1 MFHHTPSSRLMIASS
16 STMHASVLSD
26 ELLIRCHERVP
37 LFDRE
42 NRFGMED
49 FEELQQAGYLR
60 LPIPTA
66 FGGPGLSLSEV
77 VREQRRLAYFAAPTA
92 EAVAMHFGW
101 VGVAASL
108 WQSGDRSLQWV
119 LEEAARGRIF
129 SAGHAESGHD
139 VPLTSSTTR
148 AERVQGGYRI
158 TGHKSFGALGPVW
171 DYMGLHALD
180 ESDPMAPV
188 IVHVFMPRNTE
199 GYARR
204 DGAESLG
211 MRATRRDE
219 TLLDGAFI
227 PDRYLARTV
236 AAGPRGLDP
245 FVVTLM
251 AWQLLG
257 AAAVSAGMARRA
269 LDITMEALRTSGHAA
284 SGLAMAQHAGV
295 QQRVADMGLALE
307 AIEPHLHHTAAE
319 WSNGVLHGARWPMKL
334 LAAKHHAAEG
344 AWRVID
350 TALDLAG
357 GLGVSRR
364 AGLEQLFRDARLS
377 RLHPG
382 NALYVHE
389 VVGRTLLGL
398 P

>member
-1 MFHHTPSSRLMIASS
+1 MIAT
-16 STMHASVLSD
+16 STTIHTSVLSD

-37 LFDRE
+37 QYDRE
-42 NRFGMED
+42 NRFAQED
-49 FEELQQAGYLR
+49 FDELHAAGYFR
-60 LPIPTA
+60 LAIPAA
-66 FGGPGLSLSEV
+66 FGGLGMSLCDV

-92 EAVAMHFGW
+92 EAVAMHFAW
-101 VGVAASL
+101 IGVAAQL
-108 WQSGDRSLQWV
+108 WHQGDRSLEWV
-119 LEEAARGRIF
+119 LDEASQGRIF
-129 SAGHAESGHD
+129 TAGHAESGHD

-148 AERVQGGYRI
+148 AERVHGGYRV

-180 ESDPMAPV
+180 ETDVTAPQ

-204 DGAESLG
+204 DGTESLG

-227 PDRYLARTV
+227 PDRFIARTV
-236 AAGPRGLDP
+236 AAGAAGHDA

-257 AAAVSAGMARRA
+257 FAAISVGMARRA
-269 LDITMEALRTSGHAA
+269 VDLTMEALRKTTHAA
-284 SGLAMAQHAGV
+284 SRRALAHDPGA
-295 QQRVADMGLALE
+295 QQRVAEMGLELE
-307 AIEPHLHHTAAE
+307 AIEPHLNQIAAD
-319 WSNGVLHGARWPMKL
+319 WSGGVAHGARWPMKL

-357 GLGVSRR
+357 SAGVSRR

-377 RLHPG
+377 RVYPG
-382 NALYVHE
+382 HALYVHD
-389 VVGRTLLGL
+389 VVGRTMLGL
-398 P
+398 E